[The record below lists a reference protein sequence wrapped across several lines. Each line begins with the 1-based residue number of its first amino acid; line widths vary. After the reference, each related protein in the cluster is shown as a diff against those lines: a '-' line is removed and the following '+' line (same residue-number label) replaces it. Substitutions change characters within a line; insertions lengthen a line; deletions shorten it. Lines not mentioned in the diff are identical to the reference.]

1 MAKYIFKRLGMAV
14 LTLWVIITITFIL
27 MHSVPGDPF
36 SDEKMIRPEI
46 MANLEARYGL
56 DQPMIVQYF
65 TYLGNV
71 LQGDFGE
78 SMKYQNRTVNELI
91 AAGFPQS
98 FTLGIVACV
107 MGLSLGI
114 IFGIIA
120 GLNRG
125 KWPDYVVII
134 LSILGVS
141 VPSFVFASLF
151 QYIFG
156 AKLGWFPIQGWG
168 SLATMVLPACALG
181 LRMVAYIGRMMRT
194 TMLDVLS
201 QDYIRT
207 SKAKGLSQF
216 QTTFRHALRN
226 AITPIV
232 TIAGPMLAGTMVGS
246 FVVENIFNIQ
256 GIGKYLVDSVQ
267 ASDYTMILG
276 MTTFYAILLV
286 VMMLVVD
293 ILYVFVDPRV
303 ELN

>member
-98 FTLGIVACV
+98 FTLGIIACV

-125 KWPDYVVII
+125 KWPDYLVII
-134 LSILGVS
+134 ISILGVS

-156 AKLGWFPIQGWG
+156 AQLKWFPIQGWG